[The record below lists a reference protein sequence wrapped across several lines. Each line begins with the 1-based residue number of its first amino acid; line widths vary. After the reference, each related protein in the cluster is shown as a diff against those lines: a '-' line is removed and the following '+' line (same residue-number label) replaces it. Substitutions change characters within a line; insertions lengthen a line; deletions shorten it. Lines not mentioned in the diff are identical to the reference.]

1 MEKKHVTWC
10 RCSLVFSKAKFWGRQ
25 PWKSRDCWR
34 QHFFAKKYF
43 FKKCMQIIYHSTQV
57 NADKSLQYNYGLK
70 KFGSKDRRTLMT
82 LGKLIFLDISFSTY
96 SKHQMVMLKG
106 LFESCFKK
114 IFFTCDEFLT
124 LFAYPY
130 PFLISLPLSF
140 PFPYSLLCLLTIW
153 FLLQWVIIWSYVDS
167 FFMYH
172 L

>member
-114 IFFTCDEFLT
+114 DFFLHVMNSLLYLLT
-124 LFAYPY
+124 LIPSLFPYPY
-130 PFLISLPLSF
+130 PFHFLI
-140 PFPYSLLCLLTIW
+140 PYCVY
-153 FLLQWVIIWSYVDS
+153 LQFGFYYSEWLFEV
-167 FFMYH
+167 M
-172 L
+172 